1 MRRRD
6 REVTAPE
13 KIRQI
18 MDACPSCRL
27 GLVDDGIPYVVPMN
41 FGLTEEQGRY
51 TLYFHSAREGRK
63 IDVLRKTPRVA
74 FEMDT
79 NYQLNEGIRACD
91 WSARFQCVMGSGTV
105 RFLETPEEKRYALE
119 QIMAHSAGRGE
130 WTFSEEACQAVCI
143 FCLDVESLSCKEHE

>member
-6 REVTAPE
+6 REVTDPE

-18 MDACPSCRL
+18 MDACPFCRL
-27 GLVDDGIPYVVPMN
+27 GLVDDGVPYVVPMN
-41 FGLTEEQGRY
+41 FGLTEDQGHY
-51 TLYFHSAREGRK
+51 TLYFHSAQEGRK
-63 IDVLRKTPRVA
+63 IDVLRKNSFVA

-79 NYQLNEGIRACD
+79 NYRLNEGIRACD

-119 QIMAHSAGRGE
+119 QIMDHSAGRGG
-130 WTFSEEACQAVCI
+130 WTYSEEACKAVCA
-143 FCLDVESLSCKEHE
+143 FCLDVENLSCKEHE